1 MICLGLFSI
10 ILLSLLSVSV
20 MSKNII
26 ITGANRGLGLEL
38 VRQLSTQPTTTKIF
52 ALCRKTSAALTTLA
66 SSHNS
71 TPAIVIVVE
80 DVDVSQDTCVA
91 TLQSTFGS
99 STATTITP
107 IDLLI
112 HNAGAYGPP
121 ENFSNPSEMYASQ
134 TLDSI
139 SMDRMRG
146 SIELNTLGP
155 LRVTQALLPNLRASE
170 SSKVIIIS
178 SLMAS
183 LEDNTSGGHY
193 GYRTAKAGANM
204 IGKCLAEDLRNDNI
218 AVGMVHP
225 GYVLTGFQGSEITEL
240 NPGQRMVEPSVKGVL
255 EAMDAI
261 TMETTGSFLHGNYGE
276 GVKSISW

>member
-1 MICLGLFSI
+1 
-10 ILLSLLSVSV
+10 

-38 VRQLSTQPTTTKIF
+38 VRQLSTLPTTTKIF

-134 TLDSI
+134 TLGSI

-155 LRVTQALLPNLRASE
+155 LRVTQALLPNLRGSE

-225 GYVLTGFQGSEITEL
+225 GYVLTGFQGSAITEL